1 MGTLV
6 LSSTQ
11 ESDDCRFLLQGS
23 ISHDVV
29 SEDVLISFPLSF
41 QQQHLRKWME
51 VVVITHKGGQRS
63 DGNVSDWLVLGGCPP
78 GLHSRWWRLTV
89 CPPAAEAPKG

>member
-11 ESDDCRFLLQGS
+11 ESADCRFLLQGS
-23 ISHDVV
+23 ISQDVV

-63 DGNVSDWLVLGGCPP
+63 DGNVSDWLVLGG
-78 GLHSRWWRLTV
+78 V
-89 CPPAAEAPKG
+89 PARTA